1 MECCTTR
8 NARREDESL
17 SDRLTSGVEV
27 SSMDMGSNVYIP
39 LGERDTVRAYL
50 LCIYMY
56 THQLVESAFGRV
68 FCLNSL

>member
-39 LGERDTVRAYL
+39 LGERDTVRANAYA
-50 LCIYMY
+50 Y
-56 THQLVESAFGRV
+56 TQQLVESPFGRV